1 MLQMFRSFFKSKVGI
16 VVTLLFLGI
25 IAIAFASSDVAN
37 NSTFGGVTG
46 GDRVAVVGERR
57 IDTAELSMIAS
68 SAVQR
73 LRADNPTLTM
83 EAFIDN
89 GGLEDTLENL
99 IQRSSLAEL
108 ARESGLRA
116 GTRLVDSEIR
126 NTPQFRSF
134 DGSFD
139 ADAFRS
145 ALRQQGLSEAAV
157 RDDLAMGLLA
167 RPQITPL
174 TLAPQMP
181 RSIAVRYA
189 GLLRER
195 RVGSIASIPAG
206 AFAPEGEPTDAQLQ
220 AYYTENRSNYI
231 RPERRVIR
239 YASFGEDAFGD
250 IPEPTDA
257 QITERYRRD
266 RENYAERQARSFT
279 QIVVPTQAAAQAVV
293 AEVQG
298 GQSLQAAAR
307 AKGLATAQVATAT
320 QAELASQTSPAVAEA
335 GFAATRGGLSEPAR
349 GPLGWYVLRVDEVE
363 RRAAR
368 SPAQARED
376 IVTQL
381 RTEQRR
387 KALNDATARIEDEF
401 TRGKSLSEVAR
412 ELGVELRTTR
422 PVTAAG
428 QVYGTQESA
437 PAELERVLPV
447 AFEMDT
453 AEPQLAEIEPG
464 KSFLVYDVSQITR
477 SATAPM
483 SEIRD
488 QLEVAWRVDE
498 GMTKAGEAAKRILK
512 RIADGKSLR
521 EAVQAEDVRLPAPQP
536 LNLTRQQVAEM
547 GQLPPPVALY
557 FSMAEGTVKR
567 LANRQNLAWVILNL
581 DDIQTP
587 ELADDDPI
595 IAATV
600 QQLQS
605 ALGEEY
611 TAQYVAAARAG
622 TDVEVNRVAV
632 DAVARQ
638 LTGRPE

>member
-195 RVGSIASIPAG
+195 RVPSP
-206 AFAPEGEPTDAQLQ
+206 
-220 AYYTENRSNYI
+220 
-231 RPERRVIR
+231 
-239 YASFGEDAFGD
+239 
-250 IPEPTDA
+250 
-257 QITERYRRD
+257 RYR
-266 RENYAERQARSFT
+266 QA
-279 QIVVPTQAAAQAVV
+279 
-293 AEVQG
+293 
-298 GQSLQAAAR
+298 
-307 AKGLATAQVATAT
+307 
-320 QAELASQTSPAVAEA
+320 
-335 GFAATRGGLSEPAR
+335 
-349 GPLGWYVLRVDEVE
+349 PL
-363 RRAAR
+363 
-368 SPAQARED
+368 P
-376 IVTQL
+376 
-381 RTEQRR
+381 R
-387 KALNDATARIEDEF
+387 KANRP
-401 TRGKSLSEVAR
+401 TRNC
-412 ELGVELRTTR
+412 R
-422 PVTAAG
+422 PIIPRTAA
-428 QVYGTQESA
+428 
-437 PAELERVLPV
+437 
-447 AFEMDT
+447 
-453 AEPQLAEIEPG
+453 
-464 KSFLVYDVSQITR
+464 ITSGR
-477 SATAPM
+477 SGA
-483 SEIRD
+483 
-488 QLEVAWRVDE
+488 
-498 GMTKAGEAAKRILK
+498 
-512 RIADGKSLR
+512 
-521 EAVQAEDVRLPAPQP
+521 
-536 LNLTRQQVAEM
+536 
-547 GQLPPPVALY
+547 
-557 FSMAEGTVKR
+557 
-567 LANRQNLAWVILNL
+567 
-581 DDIQTP
+581 
-587 ELADDDPI
+587 
-595 IAATV
+595 
-600 QQLQS
+600 
-605 ALGEEY
+605 
-611 TAQYVAAARAG
+611 
-622 TDVEVNRVAV
+622 
-632 DAVARQ
+632 
-638 LTGRPE
+638 